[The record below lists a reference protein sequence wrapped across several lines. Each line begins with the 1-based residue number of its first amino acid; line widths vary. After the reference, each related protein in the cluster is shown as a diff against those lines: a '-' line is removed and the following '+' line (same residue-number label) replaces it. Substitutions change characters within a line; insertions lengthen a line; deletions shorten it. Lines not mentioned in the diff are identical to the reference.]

1 MKGKTSHRLVVV
13 KRKERLRENNCFLN
27 ELREKPVLPVASCAH
42 VSNATGVGL
51 QREKVGAEDPGD
63 FMGREKH
70 FILALVWSKGQSDC

>member
-1 MKGKTSHRLVVV
+1 M
-13 KRKERLRENNCFLN
+13 
-27 ELREKPVLPVASCAH
+27 LPVASCAH